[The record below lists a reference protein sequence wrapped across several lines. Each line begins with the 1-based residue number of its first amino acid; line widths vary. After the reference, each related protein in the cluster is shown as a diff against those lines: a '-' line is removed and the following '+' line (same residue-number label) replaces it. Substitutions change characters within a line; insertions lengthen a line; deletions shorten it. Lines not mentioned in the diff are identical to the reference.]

1 MEKINTDYEQRKPFN
16 RNCAPLR
23 SNDVVLS
30 SFLKVSWSLFSEE
43 YPTYHSNFSWTILSK
58 GESYNEVNFM

>member
-1 MEKINTDYEQRKPFN
+1 MNNDDDD
-16 RNCAPLR
+16 
-23 SNDVVLS
+23 DVVLS